1 MQEKGENMLTGDQ
14 LRIVRNALGL
24 SGQDMAEIMYCTRQ
38 QISSIETGKSNV
50 KKSLNY
56 YTLAIKEVIRNLED
70 SDKRTDCIK
79 LIRIFESD

>member
-1 MQEKGENMLTGDQ
+1 MLTGDQ

-24 SGQDMAEIMYCTRQ
+24 RGEDMAEIMYCTKQ

-70 SDKRTDCIK
+70 SDKQTDCIK

>member
-1 MQEKGENMLTGDQ
+1 MLTGDQ

-24 SGQDMAEIMYCTRQ
+24 RGEDMAEIMYCTRQ
-38 QISSIETGKSNV
+38 QISSIETGKSKG
-50 KKSLNY
+50 KKGLNY

-70 SDKRTDCIK
+70 SDKRTDCLK

>member
-1 MQEKGENMLTGDQ
+1 MQEKGEIMLTGDQ

-24 SGQDMAEIMYCTRQ
+24 TGQDMAEIMYCTKQ
-38 QISSIETGKSNV
+38 QISSIETGKSNG

>member
-1 MQEKGENMLTGDQ
+1 MLTGNQ

-24 SGQDMAEIMYCTRQ
+24 NKQDMAEIMYYTRP
-38 QISSIETGKSNV
+38 QISYIETGKA
-50 KKSLNY
+50 KEKRALNY

-79 LIRIFESD
+79 LVRMFESD

>member
-1 MQEKGENMLTGDQ
+1 MLTGDQ

-24 SGQDMAEIMYCTRQ
+24 RGQDMAEIMYCTKQ

-70 SDKRTDCIK
+70 SDKRTDCMK
-79 LIRIFESD
+79 LIRMFESD

>member
-1 MQEKGENMLTGDQ
+1 MLTGDQ
-14 LRIVRNALGL
+14 LRIVRTALGL
-24 SGQDMAEIMYCTRQ
+24 SGQDMAEIMYCTKQ
-38 QISSIETGKSNV
+38 QISSIETGKSNG
-50 KKSLNY
+50 KKGLNY

>member
-1 MQEKGENMLTGDQ
+1 MQEKGEIMLTGDQ
-14 LRIVRNALGL
+14 LRIVRTALGL
-24 SGQDMAEIMYCTRQ
+24 RLQDMAEIMYCTKQ
-38 QISSIETGKSNV
+38 QISSIETGKSNG

-70 SDKRTDCIK
+70 SDKQTDCIK

>member
-1 MQEKGENMLTGDQ
+1 MQEKGEIMLTGDQ
-14 LRIVRNALGL
+14 LRIVRTALGL
-24 SGQDMAEIMYCTRQ
+24 SGQDMAEIMYRTKQ
-38 QISSIETGKSNV
+38 QISSIETGKSNG
-50 KKSLNY
+50 KKGLNY

>member
-1 MQEKGENMLTGDQ
+1 MQEKGEIMLTGNQ

-24 SGQDMAEIMYCTRQ
+24 TGQDMAEIMYCTKQ
-38 QISSIETGKSNV
+38 QISSIETGKSNG

-56 YTLAIKEVIRNLED
+56 YTLVIKEVIKNLDD
-70 SDKRTDCIK
+70 SDKRTNCIK

>member
-1 MQEKGENMLTGDQ
+1 MLTGNQ

-24 SGQDMAEIMYCTRQ
+24 TGQDMAEIMYCTKQ
-38 QISSIETGKSNV
+38 QISSIETGKSNG

-56 YTLAIKEVIRNLED
+56 YTLVIKEVIKNLDD
-70 SDKRTDCIK
+70 SDKRTNCIK

>member
-1 MQEKGENMLTGDQ
+1 MLTGDQ
-14 LRIVRNALGL
+14 LRIVRTALGL
-24 SGQDMAEIMYCTRQ
+24 SGQDMAEIMYCTKQ
-38 QISSIETGKSNV
+38 QISSIETGKSNG

-79 LIRIFESD
+79 LIRIFESY

>member
-1 MQEKGENMLTGDQ
+1 MLTGDQ

-24 SGQDMAEIMYCTRQ
+24 TGQDMAEIMYCTRQ
-38 QISSIETGKSNV
+38 QISSIETGKSNG
-50 KKSLNY
+50 KKILNY

-70 SDKRTDCIK
+70 SGKQTDCIK

>member
-1 MQEKGENMLTGDQ
+1 MLTGDQ
-14 LRIVRNALGL
+14 LRIARTALGL

-56 YTLAIKEVIRNLED
+56 YTLAIKEVIRNLDD
-70 SDKRTDCIK
+70 SDKQTDCIK

>member
-1 MQEKGENMLTGDQ
+1 MQEKGEIMLTGNQ

-24 SGQDMAEIMYCTRQ
+24 TGQDMAKIMYCTKQ
-38 QISSIETGKSNV
+38 QISSIETGKSNG
-50 KKSLNY
+50 KKGFNY
-56 YTLAIKEVIRNLED
+56 YTLAVKEVVRNLDD

>member
-1 MQEKGENMLTGDQ
+1 MLTGDQ

-24 SGQDMAEIMYCTRQ
+24 RGEDMAEIMYCTRQ
-38 QISSIETGKSNV
+38 QISSIETGKSNR
-50 KKSLNY
+50 KKGLNY

>member
-1 MQEKGENMLTGDQ
+1 MLTGKQ

-24 SGQDMAEIMYCTRQ
+24 SQQDMAEIMYYTRP
-38 QISSIETGKSNV
+38 QISHIETGKAKEKRV
-50 KKSLNY
+50 LNY
-56 YTLAIKEVIRNLED
+56 YTLAIKEVIRNLDD